1 MIKFKSIFIRILDK
15 IVFRQT
21 LETKPFINT
30 IVMENNNQKRDQLI
44 VSDHNNKELIEQLDD
59 NNAQQSKRLKTEDN
73 NSCEVNEVTQNI
85 SKTRIKTRKW
95 VLLLSYCGH
104 GYYGMQRQSRFSLFS
119 IIIIIEMHSI

>member
-21 LETKPFINT
+21 LQTKPFINT

-44 VSDHNNKELIEQLDD
+44 VNDSNKELIEELDG

-73 NSCEVNEVTQNI
+73 NSSEVNEVIEN
-85 SKTRIKTRKW
+85 KTRIKTRKW

-119 IIIIIEMHSI
+119 IFFNYYHYY